1 LTCQQGWCKIQPLCF
16 APIPGHSGWGQ
27 ALENETEI
35 KMTMNRKN
43 LDEIP
48 KRYDYVGY
56 EKAVYKKWL
65 EKDAFAAVPDGR
77 EDTYVIMMP
86 LPNVTGALHM
96 GHAMDN
102 VMQDLLVRWH
112 RMRQD
117 NSLWMPGTDHA
128 GIATQAVVE
137 KRMFELEGKTRHD
150 IGRKALVEKIW
161 AWKDEYQQR
170 IIRQQ
175 QSMGCTCDWGRQ
187 RFTMDRI
194 CTRAVGEAFFRLFRD
209 GLIYRGNRLVNWDCQ
224 LQTAVSDDEIVYE
237 KVEGHFWHIRYPVI
251 NPEPGEPQYVTVAT
265 TRPETM
271 LGDTAIA
278 IHPDPA
284 GALDHLIEE
293 LKSRIELA
301 SKKDRAALA
310 EELHEVELRREK
322 LIPSLVNLREMALK
336 GRKILL
342 PLLNREIPL
351 ILDDWAKPELG
362 SGSVKITPG
371 HDPNDYEVWSR
382 HKEEIDIINI
392 LNSDGSLNA
401 NAGPYSGLD
410 RFEARDRVV
419 ADLKE
424 QGLLEAVD
432 DRVIEIGHSDRSK
445 TLIEPYLSKQWF
457 VRMGDIKGGIQCG
470 AGTAKEF
477 RVEGLAQAAMDAIGE
492 DYKSPTGLRLTF
504 HPDHNRY
511 GGTYHNWLAEKRDWC
526 ISRQLWWGHRI
537 PIWHGSFSAEELVSI
552 SQNLPPSGKDVQIWI
567 ADEEGR
573 LTGLYNLAEIKANQI
588 CDILVCL
595 RNQETQERLGPELE
609 SLGLSRDPDVLD
621 TWFSSALW
629 PLSTLGWPDPST
641 AEVDG
646 GQRPLKALEGAVDC
660 LDYYYPGSCLVTGR
674 DIITLWVARMLIM
687 GLYLHGDVPFTDCF
701 VHANIQDGKGERMS
715 KSKGNGIDPEDI
727 IERYGTDAMRYV
739 LCDMQTGTQDI
750 RLPVQ
755 ALSPYTDE
763 LVDLTTAKHG
773 RTIFTYI
780 CPKTG
785 KEFDVLGTMPDLPM
799 AKIISERF
807 DVGRAFCTKLW
818 NAARFALMNLSEF
831 DFAPLSIQDLAPE
844 DRWILSRLSKVIGQV
859 TDFLQAYNPS
869 AAITAARDFFWG
881 ELCDWYLEFIKP
893 RFKDEEKDRSAK
905 SARIARTVLSL
916 ALDQV
921 LRLFHPF
928 VPFITEVLWDRL
940 NAQSP
945 VRGLDQP
952 LEASPLLI
960 TAVWPKRRPDWEDG
974 EIEERFEQIK
984 DVIRGI
990 RELRARYNI
999 PPGRELEAVIKADG
1013 TSSSILEGHRDLV
1026 MLMGRLST
1034 LTISASAD
1042 RPSTAAAQVVGD
1054 IEIYLIGAVDSAKE
1068 KEKLTKQKEKLE
1080 IDIGKAES
1088 RLGNEN
1094 FVSKAP
1100 APVVEAERKKLA
1112 ELQAQLELVMAN
1124 FSSLS

>member
-1 LTCQQGWCKIQPLCF
+1 MPPLCV
-16 APIPGHSGWGQ
+16 APKSGHSGRLN
-27 ALENETEI
+27 APENETET
-35 KMTMNRKN
+35 KMTRNPKS
-43 LDEIP
+43 LDEMP
-48 KRYDYVGY
+48 KRYDYAAF
-56 EKAVYKKWL
+56 ERTVYNKWL
-65 EKDAFAAVPDGR
+65 EADAFAAVPDQR
-77 EDTYVIMMP
+77 DKTYVIMMP

-102 VMQDLLVRWH
+102 VMQDLLIRWH

-137 KRMFELEGKTRHD
+137 KRLFELEGKTRHD
-150 IGRKALVEKIW
+150 IGREALVEKIW

-170 IIRQQ
+170 IIQQQ
-175 QSMGCTCDWGRQ
+175 QSMGCTCDWKRQ
-187 RFTMDRI
+187 RFTMDPI
-194 CTRAVGEAFFRLFRD
+194 CTRAVRETFFRLFQDR
-209 GLIYRGNRLVNWDCQ
+209 LIYRGNRLVNWDCQ

-237 KVEGHFWHIRYPVI
+237 KVRGHFWHIRYPVI
-251 NPEPGEPQYVTVAT
+251 DPQPGEPEYITVAT

-271 LGDTAIA
+271 LGDTAVA
-278 IHPDPA
+278 VHPDPA
-284 GALDHLIEE
+284 GALERLIKE
-293 LKSRIELA
+293 LQTRLKYA
-301 SKKDRAALA
+301 SKKELVDLE
-310 EELHEVELRREK
+310 EELREAESRREGLLPALVK
-322 LIPSLVNLREMALK
+322 LKEMALE

-342 PLLNREIPL
+342 PLLDREIPL
-351 ILDDWAKPELG
+351 IPDEWAKPELG
-362 SGSVKITPG
+362 SGSVKITPA
-371 HDPNDYEVWSR
+371 HDPNDYDVWSR
-382 HKEEIDIINI
+382 HREEIDIINI
-392 LNSDGSLNA
+392 LNADGSLNA
-401 NAGPYSGLD
+401 QAGPYAGLD

-419 ADLKE
+419 ADLKKR
-424 QGLLEAVD
+424 GLLEAVE

-445 TLIEPYLSKQWF
+445 TPIEPYLSKQWF
-457 VRMGDIKGGIQCG
+457 VRMKDREEGVVCG
-470 AGTAKEF
+470 AGTPKEF
-477 RVEGLAQAAMDAIGE
+477 RVSGLAQAAIDAIDR
-492 DYKSPTGLRLTF
+492 DYMSPSGLRLTF
-504 HPDHNRY
+504 HPDHARY
-511 GGTYHNWLAEKRDWC
+511 GGTYRSWLAEKRDWC

-537 PIWHGSFSAEELVSI
+537 PIWHGSFSAEELSGI
-552 SQNLPPSGKDVQIWI
+552 SPKLPHTGHDIQIWI

-573 LTGLYNLAEIKANQI
+573 LFGLDSLSELKAGEI

-595 RNQETQERLGPELE
+595 RDQETRDRLGPELE
-609 SLGLSRDPDVLD
+609 SLGLSQDQDVLD

-629 PLSTLGWPDPST
+629 PFSTLGWPDPAT
-641 AEVDG
+641 AEVDR
-646 GQRPLKALEGAVDC
+646 GQRALKAWGGAADC

-674 DIITLWVARMLIM
+674 DIITLWVARMMVM
-687 GLYLHGDVPFTDCF
+687 GLYLLGDVPFTDCF

-755 ALSPYTDE
+755 ALSPYTGE
-763 LVDLTTAKHG
+763 LVDLATARHG

-780 CPKTG
+780 CPETG

-818 NAARFALMNLSEF
+818 NAARFVLMNLSEF
-831 DFAPLSIQDLAPE
+831 DFVPLSSGDLAPE
-844 DRWILSRLSKVIGQV
+844 DRWILSRLSRVIAEV
-859 TDFLQAYNPS
+859 TDHLQAYNPS

-893 RFKDEEKDRSAK
+893 RLKEEET
-905 SARIARTVLSL
+905 ARTARTVLSL

-928 VPFITEVLWDRL
+928 VPFITEVLWERL

-952 LEASPLLI
+952 VESCPLLI
-960 TAVWPKRRPDWEDG
+960 SAAWPKRREDWEDR
-974 EIEERFEQIK
+974 EIEIRFQQVR

-990 RELRARYNI
+990 RELRSGI
-999 PPGRELEAVIKADG
+999 PSGGEMEAVIKAAG
-1013 TSSSILEGHRDLV
+1013 PSSSVLNDHRNLV
-1026 MLMGRLST
+1026 MHMGRLSA
-1034 LTISASAD
+1034 LTVAAAAD
-1042 RPSTAAAQVVGD
+1042 RPSTAAAQIVGD
-1054 IEIYLIGAVDSAKE
+1054 VEIYLIGAVDTAKE
-1068 KEKLTKQKEKLE
+1068 KAKLAKQREKLAK
-1080 IDIGKAES
+1080 DIQNAQS
-1088 RLGNEN
+1088 RLENEN

-1112 ELQAQLELVMAN
+1112 ELREEMNLVESNLE
-1124 FSSLS
+1124 SLD